1 MARRAYHHG
10 NLRTVLLQSAL
21 ALYAERQR
29 FDFTMRE
36 LARVA
41 GVTHNAPYRHF
52 ADRWALCDALAAEG
66 FGLLRAALLDAGAAG
81 AGDGDDPRA
90 RLARLGEAYVEF
102 AIAHGDHFRL
112 MFMRPLRDAAP
123 ELAKAARSSFAV
135 LEEAVGDAHARGLL
149 REGLPP
155 KQVVASAWALV
166 HGVASLVTGGQ
177 LSPSARTL
185 KPHLQTATAIF
196 ESGAFIPRD
205 RKTPRA
211 RA

>member
-21 ALYAERQR
+21 ELYAERQR

-66 FGLLRAALLDAGAAG
+66 FGLLRAALLEAGAAAG
-81 AGDGDDPRA
+81 AADDPRD
-90 RLARLGEAYVEF
+90 RLARLGEAYVDF

-112 MFMRPLRDAAP
+112 MFLRPLRDAAP
-123 ELAKAARSSFAV
+123 ELDKAARASFAV

-185 KPHLQTATAIF
+185 KPHLQTASAIF
-196 ESGAFIPRD
+196 ESGAFVPRD
-205 RKTPRA
+205 RKTTRA